1 MSHSI
6 CILGGGFGGL
16 YTALALSK
24 LNWTDAQS
32 SVNSGGQDGGQPD
45 IVLVDQRDR
54 FIFAPLLY
62 ELVTEE
68 LQTWEIAPPYEE
80 LLAGTGIRFHQSGV
94 ERIDI
99 ENRNVSLTDGT
110 QLSCDRIVLALGGE
124 TPMDMAPGVAEH
136 AIPFRSLEDAYRLK
150 DKLRQLEASQAE
162 KIRVAVVGGGYS
174 GVEIACKIA
183 ERLGER
189 GRVRIVERAN
199 EILATSAD
207 FNKQAAQ
214 KALSD
219 NNVWIDYETT
229 VTEVGAETISL
240 TYRDKTDTL
249 PVDIVMWT
257 VGNKVSPALDELNLP
272 RNERRQF
279 TIEPTLQVTDHPH
292 IFALGDLADGKDGNG
307 QRVPTTAQ
315 SALQQADYAAWNI
328 WASLTGRPLLPF
340 RYQHLGE
347 MMTLGT
353 DNATLSGLGIKLEG
367 NLAHIAR
374 RLTYLYRMPTLE
386 HQIRVGVNWITQPI
400 QDLLTT
406 ANKTTANKTTANKTT
421 ANK

>member
-24 LNWTDAQS
+24 LDWTNEQS
-32 SVNSGGQDGGQPD
+32 SEQPD
-45 IVLVDQRDR
+45 IVLVDKRDR

-62 ELVTEE
+62 ELVTGE

-80 LLAGTGIRFHQSGV
+80 LLAGTGIRFIQSGV
-94 ERIDI
+94 DSIDI
-99 ENRNVSLTDGT
+99 GGQNVSLTDGT
-110 QLSCDRIVLALGGE
+110 QLSYDRIVLALGGE

-150 DKLRQLEASQAE
+150 DRLRQLEDADPE

-174 GVEIACKIA
+174 GVEIACKVA
-183 ERLGER
+183 ERLGEK
-189 GRVRIVERAN
+189 GRVRIVERAS

-207 FNKQAAQ
+207 FNKKAAQ

-240 TYRDKTDTL
+240 SYKDKTDVL

-257 VGNKVSPALDELNLP
+257 VGNKVSPALDALDLP
-272 RNERRQF
+272 RNDRRQF
-279 TIEPTLQVTDHPH
+279 TITPTLQVTDHPS
-292 IFALGDLADGKDGNG
+292 IFALGDLADGEDGDG
-307 QRVPTTAQ
+307 KAVPTTAQ

-328 WASLTGRPLLPF
+328 WASLTERPLLPF

-353 DNATLSGLGIKLEG
+353 DNATLSGLGIKLDG
-367 NLAHIAR
+367 NLAHVAR

-400 QDLLTT
+400 QDLLTPS
-406 ANKTTANKTTANKTT
+406 K
-421 ANK
+421 

>member
-24 LNWTDAQS
+24 LDWKDE
-32 SVNSGGQDGGQPD
+32 QPD

-54 FIFAPLLY
+54 FLFAPLLY
-62 ELVTEE
+62 EIVTGE

-80 LLAGTGIRFHQSGV
+80 LLANTGVRFHQSGV
-94 ERIDI
+94 DSIDM
-99 ENRNVSLTDGT
+99 NAQTVALTDGAT
-110 QLSCDRIVLALGGE
+110 LSYDRIVLALGGE

-150 DKLRQLEASQAE
+150 EKLRSLEDSNPE

-174 GVEIACKIA
+174 GVEIACKVA
-183 ERLGER
+183 ERLGDK
-189 GRVRIVERAN
+189 GRVRIVERAP
-199 EILATSAD
+199 EILQSSPD
-207 FNKQAAQ
+207 FNQAAAK
-214 KALSD
+214 KALSEK
-219 NNVWIDYETT
+219 NVWIDYETT
-229 VTEVGAETISL
+229 VTEVSADTL
-240 TYRDKTDTL
+240 TLSYKDQVDTL
-249 PVDIVMWT
+249 PVDIVLWT
-257 VGNKVSPALDELNLP
+257 VGNKVSPALDALDLP

-279 TIEPTLQVTDHPH
+279 TIDPTLQVSDHPM
-292 IFALGDLADGKDGNG
+292 IFALGDLADGVDANG
-307 QRVPTTAQ
+307 QSVPTTAQ

-328 WASLTGRPLLPF
+328 WASLTNRPLLPF

-347 MMTLGT
+347 MMTLGS
-353 DNATLSGLGIKLEG
+353 DNATLTGLGIKLDG
-367 NLAHIAR
+367 NLAHVAR

-386 HQIRVGVNWITQPI
+386 HQIRVGINWITQPL

-406 ANKTTANKTTANKTT
+406 VEK
-421 ANK
+421 

>member
-1 MSHSI
+1 MSQSI

-24 LNWTDAQS
+24 LNWEE
-32 SVNSGGQDGGQPD
+32 GQPD

-80 LLAGTGIRFHQSGV
+80 LLANTGVRFHQSGV

-99 ENRNVSLTDGT
+99 EAQQVALTDGT
-110 QLSCDRIVLALGGE
+110 QLSYDRIVLALGGE
-124 TPMDMAPGVAEH
+124 TPMDMAPGVAEY

-150 DKLRQLEASQAE
+150 ERLRQLEDALKNGEAE
-162 KIRVAVVGGGYS
+162 KVRVAVVGGGYS
-174 GVEIACKIA
+174 GVEIACKVA
-183 ERLGER
+183 ERLGDR
-189 GRVRIVERAN
+189 GRVRIVELSDK
-199 EILATSAD
+199 ILATSPD
-207 FNKQAAQ
+207 FNRKAAQ

-219 NNVWIDYETT
+219 KAVWIDYETT
-229 VTEVGAETISL
+229 VTEITTDTISL
-240 TYRDKTDTL
+240 SYKDKIDTL

-257 VGNKVSPALDELNLP
+257 VGNKVSPALNALDLL
-272 RNERRQF
+272 RNGRGQF
-279 TIEPTLQVTDHPH
+279 TISPTLQVTDHPD
-292 IFALGDLADGKDGNG
+292 IFALGDLADGVDGDG
-307 QRVPTTAQ
+307 KVVPTTAQ

-347 MMTLGT
+347 MMTLGS
-353 DNATLSGLGIKLEG
+353 DNATLTGLGIKLEG
-367 NLAHIAR
+367 NLAHVAR

-386 HQIRVGVNWITQPI
+386 HQIRVGVNWITQPL
-400 QDLLTT
+400 QDLLTS
-406 ANKTTANKTTANKTT
+406 AKK
-421 ANK
+421 

>member
-1 MSHSI
+1 MSQSI

-24 LNWTDAQS
+24 LNWEE
-32 SVNSGGQDGGQPD
+32 GQPD

-80 LLAGTGIRFHQSGV
+80 LLANTGVRFHQSGV

-99 ENRNVSLTDGT
+99 AAQQIALSDGT
-110 QLSCDRIVLALGGE
+110 QLSYDRIVLALGGE
-124 TPMDMAPGVAEH
+124 TPMDMAPGVAEY

-150 DKLRQLEASQAE
+150 ERLRQLEDALKHGTAE
-162 KIRVAVVGGGYS
+162 KVRVAVVGGGYS
-174 GVEIACKIA
+174 GVEIACKVA
-183 ERLGER
+183 ERLGDR
-189 GRVRIVERAN
+189 GRVRIVELSDK
-199 EILATSAD
+199 ILAASPD
-207 FNKQAAQ
+207 FNRKAAQ

-219 NNVWIDYETT
+219 KDVWIDYETT
-229 VTEVGAETISL
+229 VTEITADTISL
-240 TYRDKTDTL
+240 SYKDKIDTL
-249 PVDIVMWT
+249 PVDVVMWT
-257 VGNKVSPALDELNLP
+257 VGNKVSPALDALDLP
-272 RNERRQF
+272 RNSRGQF
-279 TIEPTLQVTDHPH
+279 TISPTLQVTDHPD
-292 IFALGDLADGKDGNG
+292 IFALGDLADGVDGDG
-307 QRVPTTAQ
+307 KAVPTTAQ

-347 MMTLGT
+347 MMTLGS
-353 DNATLSGLGIKLEG
+353 DNATLTGLGIKLEG
-367 NLAHIAR
+367 NLAHVAR

-386 HQIRVGVNWITQPI
+386 HQIRVGVNWITQPL
-400 QDLLTT
+400 QDLLTS
-406 ANKTTANKTTANKTT
+406 ARK
-421 ANK
+421 